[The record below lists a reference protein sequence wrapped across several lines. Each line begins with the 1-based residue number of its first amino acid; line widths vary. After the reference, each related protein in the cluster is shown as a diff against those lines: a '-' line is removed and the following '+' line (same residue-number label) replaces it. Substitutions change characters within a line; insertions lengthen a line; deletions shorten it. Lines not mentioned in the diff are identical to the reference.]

1 MDKRKKKTTKDRALH
16 RTKII
21 KGHISK
27 LESMLEEDAYC
38 VDVVHQ
44 SRAIQSALK
53 KLDALLI
60 ENHLKCCVVKQMKNG
75 KEKKATEELLTL
87 FAYK

>member
-16 RTKII
+16 RAKII
-21 KGHISK
+21 KGHIAK

-53 KLDALLI
+53 KLDSLLI

-75 KEKKATEELLTL
+75 KEEKASEELLTL